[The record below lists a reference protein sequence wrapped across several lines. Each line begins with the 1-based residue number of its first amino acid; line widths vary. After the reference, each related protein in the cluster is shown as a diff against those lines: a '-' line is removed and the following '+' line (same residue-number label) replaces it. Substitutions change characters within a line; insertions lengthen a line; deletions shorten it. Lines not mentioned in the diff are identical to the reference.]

1 MGERMAMHRLGVT
14 VSGEAIQVVHL
25 DTGQTKPTLV
35 NQFTWRLQTG
45 DVVDAYHAMH
55 ERVRDYVANH
65 GVAEV
70 IIKASALGQSSAT
83 LAHLRSAELRGV
95 ICVAVKVGGATAK
108 LVPKAVISRTFGDR
122 KVDQYVADDGFWPEA
137 LDGDLTKGRR
147 EAALLVLS
155 QAR

>member
-1 MGERMAMHRLGVT
+1 MHRLGVT
-14 VSGEAIQVVHL
+14 VSGEAIQIVHL
-25 DTGQTKPTLV
+25 DTGQAKPLLV

-65 GVAEV
+65 GVGEM
-70 IIKASALGQSSAT
+70 IIKASAVGQSRPT

-95 ICVAVKVGGATAK
+95 ICVAAKAGGAITK

-122 KVDQYVADDGFWPEA
+122 KVDQYVEDDRFWQEA

-155 QAR
+155 QER